1 MFDLILITESI
12 DDQEATNL
20 VVTVAD
26 RQLISGRFS
35 WLEEEEL
42 A

>member
-1 MFDLILITESI
+1 MCGDLT
-12 DDQEATNL
+12 DDQMIRGATNL

-26 RQLISGRFS
+26 RQLISGRIF